1 VSELKDPQYYDIVII
16 GGGPAGLTAG
26 MYASRA
32 ALKTVLLEKM
42 IPGGQLNNTHR
53 IENYPGFESISGAE
67 LAEKFANHAKAFGCE
82 IRQETVEE
90 ISCCEDNYKSV
101 RTDRGNYKAKVV
113 VMAPGGV
120 NRKMDVKGE
129 KEFTGAGVSYCAI
142 CDGAFFRDEVIAVVG
157 GGDAAVEE
165 GMFLT
170 RFGSKIHIIH
180 RRDELRAK
188 VSLQKEAFANP
199 KIEFVWDSV
208 VDEVCGDQRVTHV
221 NIKNVKTGEIS
232 RLDVGA
238 VFILIG
244 FVPNSNLVKD
254 AVELNPE
261 GYIVTNDKMESSIP
275 GLYAIG
281 DVKPN
286 ICKQVSVSVGEG
298 TLAAVDAERYI
309 NHGRTQ
315 GWWD

>member
-1 VSELKDPQYYDIVII
+1 MSESENVQYYDVVII

-32 ALKTVLLEKM
+32 TLKTLLLEKM

-67 LAEKFANHAKAFGCE
+67 LAERFANHAKAHGCE
-82 IRQETVEE
+82 IRQENVEE
-90 ISCCEDNYKSV
+90 ISCCEDNFKDV
-101 RTDRGNYKAKVV
+101 RTDRGQYKAKVV
-113 VMAPGGV
+113 VMAPGGE
-120 NRKMDVKGE
+120 NRKLDVKGE
-129 KEFTGAGVSYCAI
+129 KEFAGAGVSYCAI
-142 CDGAFFRDEVIAVVG
+142 CDGAFFRDQVIAVAG

-170 RFGSKIHIIH
+170 RFGSKVYIIH

-188 VSLQKEAFANP
+188 ISLQNEAFANP

-208 VDEVCGDQRVTHV
+208 VDEVCGDQRVTHL
-221 NIKNVKTGEIS
+221 NIKNVKTGGIS

-238 VFILIG
+238 VFVFIG
-244 FVPNSNLVKD
+244 FVPNSFLVKD
-254 AVELNPE
+254 AVELDDE
-261 GYIVTNDKMESSIP
+261 AYIVTNAKMETSIP

-298 TLAAVDAERYI
+298 TLAAVESERYI
-309 NHGRTQ
+309 NQGKAK